1 MNNYLH
7 TEIVNFVEEEIM
19 NNKLKEGDKLP
30 SERMLASQF
39 QVSRNVVREGINIL
53 REKGLVTVHPGRGA
67 FVTKPDPL
75 MITATIGRIMQNYD
89 TTIENVLEV
98 REELELSIVGK
109 AIKAANSNHIKE
121 LYMLYELMEKHKND
135 VNQFVKYDIQFHD
148 TLAKSTGNTLFS
160 ILLNA
165 FIEITNEILFT
176 LTKMTPE
183 TMEIAQKQH
192 LQLIE
197 AMKQKDVHKGEEYM
211 KAHMQ
216 VIRGDIALLKK
227 LALI

>member
-7 TEIVNFVEEEIM
+7 TDIVNFVEEKIM
-19 NNKLKEGDKLP
+19 KNKLREGDKLP
-30 SERMLASQF
+30 SERMLAAQF

-67 FVTKPDPL
+67 FITKPDPL
-75 MITATIGRIMQNYD
+75 MITSTIERIMQNYD
-89 TTIENVLEV
+89 TTIEDVLEA
-98 REELELSIVGK
+98 REELELSIIGK
-109 AIKAANSNHIKE
+109 AIKAANSNDIKE
-121 LYMLYELMEKHKND
+121 LYKLYKSMEKYKED
-135 VNQFVKYDIQFHD
+135 VNLFVKYDIQFHD

-160 ILLNA
+160 ILLNS
-165 FIEITNEILFT
+165 FIEMTNEVLFT

-197 AMKQKDVHKGEEYM
+197 AIEQKDVQKGEEFM
-211 KAHMQ
+211 KAHMH
-216 VIRGDIALLKK
+216 VIRNDIALLKE
-227 LALI
+227 LNLI